1 MSDYTESAGP
11 TVGFIGLGLLGTPIA
26 RRLLQAG
33 HPLVVW
39 NRTGPKMAPLI
50 EEGAHGAAS
59 PADVMRR
66 SGIVFVCVHDADSVE
81 EVVFGSNGIADTAGP
96 GTFVVDHSS
105 IHPGR
110 TRDFAERLA
119 RECGAGWV
127 DAPVSGGVPAAQS
140 GALTVMAGGSQAAF
154 DRADRFFTVY
164 VRRRTLVGPVGAGQ
178 TAKLCNQVI
187 IAASLWS
194 VAESTRLAATG
205 GIDPARL
212 PEYLEG
218 GLADSP
224 FLRLYQPRMV
234 SGADTLLGSSADL
247 LKDLDACMDLAR
259 RGDCPLPMTAL
270 AAELL
275 RTAHKWTPAAEAGR
289 VIDLLSGPHNTGN
302 PTGESL

>member
-1 MSDYTESAGP
+1 MSDCKDSDGS
-11 TVGFIGLGLLGTPIA
+11 TVGFIGLGLLGTPVA

-50 EEGAHGAAS
+50 EEGAQGAAS

-66 SGIVFVCVHDADSVE
+66 SDIVFVCVHDAEAVE
-81 EVVFGSNGIADTAGP
+81 EVVFGANGIADTAGP
-96 GTFVVDHSS
+96 AALVVDHSS
-105 IHPGR
+105 IHPTR
-110 TRDFAERLA
+110 TRDFAGRLERQ
-119 RECGAGWV
+119 CGASWV
-127 DAPVSGGVPAAQS
+127 DAPVSGGVPAALS
-140 GALTVMAGGSQAAF
+140 GTLTVMAGGSQAAF
-154 DRADRFFTVY
+154 DRADQFFTAY
-164 VRRRTLVGPVGAGQ
+164 ARRRTLVGPVGAGQ

-194 VAESTRLAATG
+194 VAESTRLAVTG
-205 GIDPARL
+205 GIDPTRL

-224 FLRLYQPRMV
+224 FLRLYQPRMASV
-234 SGADTLLGSSADL
+234 ADTSLGSSADL

-259 RGDCPLPMTAL
+259 HGDCPLPITAL

-275 RTAHKWTPAAEAGR
+275 RTAHKWTPAAAAGR
-289 VIDLLSGPHNTGN
+289 VIDLLTGPQTTAT
-302 PTGESL
+302 PAD